1 MEESKSGGL
10 TSEHECREALNLLFQ
25 LLRMAFDRRTET
37 VRDGRGQYIIALNYL
52 ASFLKIV
59 SVGKDKDIAERFI
72 QLAFALFDLERGI
85 QPEILRINVSLHGRP
100 VDPTDVWI
108 VRSHAAAALECL
120 VRSGMSERDAAK
132 LIIKNSPEIAKAVRP
147 GRNDVA
153 SLLHWRKALNDKSP
167 KNDFAIDNFHKALE
181 VLDRLAPGL
190 SSSDL
195 KAMGMH
201 MTTQLARSA
210 AALIRKS

>member
-1 MEESKSGGL
+1 MEASDDDSASES
-10 TSEHECREALNLLFQ
+10 ECREALHLLFQ
-25 LLRMAFDRRTET
+25 RLRMAFDRRTET
-37 VRDGRGQYIIALNYL
+37 VRDSRGQYIIALHDL
-52 ASFLKIV
+52 AMFLKMV

-72 QLAFALFDLERGI
+72 QLAHALFDLERGI
-85 QPEILRINVSLHGRP
+85 QPELLRINVSLHGRP

-132 LIIKNSPEIAKAVRP
+132 LVIKNSPEIAKAVRP

-195 KAMGMH
+195 KAIGMR
-201 MTTQLARSA
+201 MTTQLV
-210 AALIRKS
+210 RKSAELRLKS